1 MLILLRLA
9 AAIAAPP
16 QLLGCQEIDQA
27 IETSRKEPVPV
38 PRTAT
43 DIQIL
48 SHHSLC
54 GGWEIIDLWK
64 SWSGRQLVWRA
75 RRKSMDRRGHL
86 AESSLK
92 SSDCPALIPALEQL
106 DTLKVGLSV
115 ISPPVQTSAP
125 PVPPPPPPTDGTTF
139 TIRVLSARQIDRSTS
154 TVTVS
159 SSVGAVAAWVVGGLD
174 PLKGCWRPRA

>member
-1 MLILLRLA
+1 MLILLSLA
-9 AAIAAPP
+9 AAVAAPP

-43 DIQIL
+43 DIQIT

-64 SWSGRQLVWRA
+64 SWSGRQVVWSA
-75 RRKSMDRRGHL
+75 RRKIMDRQGHL
-86 AESSLK
+86 KEDLLNSEY
-92 SSDCPALIPALEQL
+92 CPALISALENL
-106 DTLKVGLSV
+106 DNLKVGLSV
-115 ISPPVQTSAP
+115 IPSKLQAGASLM
-125 PVPPPPPPTDGTTF
+125 PPPLPPTDGTTF
-139 TIRVLSARQIDRSTS
+139 TIRILSARQTDQSTS
-154 TVTVS
+154 MVTIS
-159 SSVGAVAAWVVGGLD
+159 SSVGAVATWVISGLD